1 MAWPDRRATLPSNTR
16 LMSASGSTKVVIAA
30 LAANG
35 VIAVLKFAAATW
47 TGSAAMLSEAI
58 HSLADTANQGLLL
71 HGTRQA
77 RRPADAMHPFGYAK
91 ELYFWAF
98 VVAVLLFSLGAGVA
112 IYEGIHKLQKPE
124 PVTDPWV
131 NYVVLGLAFV
141 CEAGST
147 YFAVSEFNRQRGEA
161 GALRALR
168 GSKDPALYTVLLED
182 IAALIGLA
190 VAFAGIFAS
199 HMLGW
204 TMGDAIASIMIGII
218 LGLVAAFM
226 SIETK
231 ALIVGE
237 AASPEVTAA
246 IQQMLEREM
255 SALGPIAK
263 VHHLKT
269 MHLGPDEVLVAACV
283 AFKESES
290 AATVQATV
298 ARLEREIQTRFPN
311 IRHLYLEAQATEHA
325 GVAATAPLAV
335 VMAAGPAPSATAP
348 HAPQLV
354 PAAPRGN
361 YPPPKPKGKK
371 KRR

>member
-1 MAWPDRRATLPSNTR
+1 
-16 LMSASGSTKVVIAA
+16 MSASGSTKVVIAA

-35 VIAVLKFAAATW
+35 MIAGLKFAAATW
-47 TGSAAMLSEAI
+47 TGSAAMLSESI

-71 HGTRQA
+71 HGTRQS
-77 RRPADAMHPFGYAK
+77 RRPADAKHPFGYAR

-131 NYVVLGLAFV
+131 NYAVLGLAFV
-141 CEAGST
+141 CEAGSMV
-147 YFAVSEFNRQRGEA
+147 FALAEFNRQHGEA
-161 GALRALR
+161 GALQALR

-182 IAALIGLA
+182 FAALIGLA

-199 HMLGW
+199 HMFGW
-204 TMGDAIASIMIGII
+204 TTGDAIASIAIGII

-231 ALIVGE
+231 SLIVGE
-237 AASPEVTAA
+237 AAAPEVTSA

-255 SALGPIAK
+255 GSSGPIAK
-263 VHHLKT
+263 VNHLKT
-269 MHLGPDEVLVAACV
+269 MHLGPDEVLAAACI
-283 AFKESES
+283 AFKETES

-298 ARLEREIQTRFPN
+298 ARLERQIQARFPK
-311 IRHLYLEAQATEHA
+311 IRHLYLEAQETEHV
-325 GVAATAPLAV
+325 GVAATAPQPVAAAASPVSSNAAALAPKPALAV
-335 VMAAGPAPSATAP
+335 
-348 HAPQLV
+348 L
-354 PAAPRGN
+354 RGN
-361 YPPPKPKGKK
+361 HPPPKPKGKK

>member
-1 MAWPDRRATLPSNTR
+1 MA
-16 LMSASGSTKVVIAA
+16 ASGSTKVVIAA

-35 VIAVLKFAAATW
+35 LIATLKFAAATW

-71 HGTRQA
+71 HGARQS
-77 RRPADAMHPFGYAK
+77 RRPADARHPFGYAK

-112 IYEGIHKLQKPE
+112 IYEGIHKLRKPE

-131 NYVVLGLAFV
+131 NYTVLALAFA

-147 YFAVSEFNRQRGEA
+147 IFAVREFNRQRGEA
-161 GALRALR
+161 GALQALR

-182 IAALIGLA
+182 FAALMGLA

-199 HMLGW
+199 HMFGW
-204 TMGDAIASIMIGII
+204 TAGDAIASIVIGVI

-226 SIETK
+226 AVETK
-231 ALIVGE
+231 GLIIGE
-237 AASPEVTAA
+237 AAAPEVTAA
-246 IQQMLEREM
+246 IQRMIEREM
-255 SALGPIAK
+255 SANGPISRL
-263 VHHLKT
+263 HHLKT
-269 MHLGPDEVLVAACV
+269 MHLGPDEVLVAAAI
-283 AFKESES
+283 AFKATES

-298 ARLEREIQTRFPN
+298 ARLERQIQARFPHV
-311 IRHLYLEAQATEHA
+311 RHLYLEAQATERA
-325 GVAATAPLAV
+325 AAVAQAPQAL
-335 VMAAGPAPSATAP
+335 MAAPTSALA
-348 HAPQLV
+348 QV
-354 PAAPRGN
+354 PKPAPRGN
-361 YPPPKPKGKK
+361 YPPPKNSKAKK